1 MIAFYSNYLNHHQAL
16 VADELYRLTGGEY
29 TFVATTPIPQ
39 FRLKLGY
46 SDFSNRPYLL
56 QAQESETNMK
66 KALELSKDADVAIFG
81 GEQELVFRYQIE
93 RLNIKKLSFEV
104 SERWFKKG
112 WINIFSP
119 RLLKNMWYYHT
130 RFHDK
135 PLYKLCSSAYAAG
148 DQYRLH
154 SFKDKCF
161 KWGYFTKVDEWDVE
175 EHFRQQVSE
184 TVRIMWCARYLDW
197 KHPELPIQLAQ
208 QLKAN
213 GYRFCIDMYG
223 AGKELESTKTLCSKL
238 GVDDVVNFVGNKPND
253 EILQDMK
260 QHDIF
265 LFTSDKREG
274 WGAVLNE
281 AMSNG
286 CTVVASDAIGSV
298 PFLVKDG
305 VNGYTFKTKDLE
317 SLYDKVIRL
326 IESPNLRK
334 ALAIQAYYDMI
345 NIWSPK
351 VAAKNLLQLIDDL
364 QHGRDTSILEGPCS
378 KAKPI

>member
-1 MIAFYSNYLNHHQAL
+1 MRIVFFSNFLNHHQAL
-16 VADELYRLTGGEY
+16 IADELYNMTDGKY
-29 TFVATTPIPQ
+29 VFVATERIPDSFLKNGYPQ
-39 FRLKLGY
+39 F
-46 SDFSNRPYLL
+46 NREYLL
-56 QAQESETNMK
+56 
-66 KALELSKDADVAIFG
+66 KAYENIKGWDKATELARNADVAIFG
-81 GEQELVFRYQIE
+81 ASSFPFQKE
-93 RLNIKKLSFEV
+93 RVKEGKLSFEV

-130 RFHDK
+130 LFRKK

-154 SFKDKCF
+154 SFKDKCY
-161 KWGYFTKVDEWDVE
+161 KWGYFTKVDEWDIE
-175 EHFRQQVSE
+175 EHLRQQKDDV
-184 TVRIMWCARYLDW
+184 VRIMWCARFIDW

-208 QLKAN
+208 ALKAN
-213 GYRFCIDMYG
+213 GYRFSINMYG
-223 AGKELESTKTLCSKL
+223 SGKELESTKRLCTQL
-238 GVDDVVNFVGNKPND
+238 GVEDVVNFVGNKPNA
-253 EILQDMK
+253 EILQDMRL
-260 QHDIF
+260 HDIF
-265 LFTSDKREG
+265 IFTSDKNEG

-305 VNGYTFKTKDLE
+305 VNGYTFKSKNLE
-317 SLYDKVIRL
+317 SLYDKVIKF

-334 ALAIQAYYDMI
+334 TMAIQAYHDMI

-378 KAKPI
+378 KALPL

>member
-1 MIAFYSNYLNHHQAL
+1 MIVFFSIVLNHHQAPL
-16 VADELYRLTGGEY
+16 ADALWRMTKKRYRFVELSGTPSFQKGG
-29 TFVATTPIPQ
+29 ICD
-39 FRLKLGY
+39 Y
-46 SDFSNRPYLL
+46 SSRPYLI
-56 QAQESETNMK
+56 QAW
-66 KALELSKDADVAIFG
+66 KDRDSFEEARVLASTANVCIFG
-81 GEQELVFRYQIE
+81 GSDALEFQSSRMKLGS
-93 RLNIKKLSFEV
+93 LSFEMG
-104 SERWFKKG
+104 ERWLKKG
-112 WINIFSP
+112 WFNIFSP

-148 DQYRLH
+148 DQYLMH
-154 SFKDKCF
+154 SFKDKCY
-161 KWGYFTKVDEWDVE
+161 KWGYFTKVDEWDIE
-175 EHFRQQVSE
+175 EHFKQQKDDV
-184 TVRIMWCARYLDW
+184 VRIMWCARFLNW

-208 QLKAN
+208 LLKN
-213 GYRFCIDMYG
+213 KGYRFIINMYG
-223 AGKELESTKTLCSKL
+223 SGIELESTKTLCSKL

-378 KAKPI
+378 KATPL